1 MCFSATLVASGSGKG
16 VVISTGDFTQIGTIS
31 SLVQQTE
38 KLKTDV
44 LKQMDTVSTYLAT
57 FITITMIITFFVAIF
72 VTGQPW
78 LEAVSTA
85 LTCAVAMIP
94 EGLEAIITMTYSYAV
109 TNMARKNAI
118 IRALPAVE
126 TLGSVTVICSDKTG
140 TLTQN
145 IMSLTAFV
153 TTNARYKFDVDSTDR
168 VPANFIRDDSY
179 MAERAEHALNKSPKQ
194 VVEEGGTNSGE
205 GRIGRVQSNPYL
217 VDSSMHSSGSDDD
230 PPASPAG
237 YDTQTTPFANGESP
251 DATFVSNALKPG
263 ILCSKCILGENGA

>member
-140 TLTQN
+140 TLTKN
-145 IMSLTAFV
+145 EMTMTAFV
-153 TTNARYKFDVDSTDR
+153 TTEKRYRF
-168 VPANFIRDDSY
+168 N
-179 MAERAEHALNKSPKQ
+179 
-194 VVEEGGTNSGE
+194 TNSQ
-205 GRIGRVQSNPYL
+205 GRTPTNFVVDNTYL
-217 VDSSMHSSGSDDD
+217 AARADH
-230 PPASPAG
+230 
-237 YDTQTTPFANGESP
+237 
-251 DATFVSNALKPG
+251 LKN
-263 ILCSKCILGENGA
+263 L